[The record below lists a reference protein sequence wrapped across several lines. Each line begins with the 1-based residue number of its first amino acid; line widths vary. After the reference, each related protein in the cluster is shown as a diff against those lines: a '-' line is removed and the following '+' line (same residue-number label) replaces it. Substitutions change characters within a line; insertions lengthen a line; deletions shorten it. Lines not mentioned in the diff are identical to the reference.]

1 VRYLP
6 HRYDTIIVALTLT
19 FVGFIPLFHSAEA
32 DPLRW
37 WPPHGG
43 WQVGLMQSDV
53 YSAMFCTMNNA
64 RTIQGKLQGDGL
76 STLKGQ
82 LNITSFDEKADPQTN
97 TALTVDIDGR
107 LFGSFPVTGAAVNPN
122 VLPMIMARI
131 PGQQERAL
139 FSEIRDGKE
148 MDVRASTFSHH
159 FELLGSDLAIKDFF
173 DCQRVLALHVP

>member
-1 VRYLP
+1 MRYLP

-107 LFGSFPVTGAAVNPN
+107 LFGSFPSHRSSRKSKCFTYDHGKDTGS
-122 VLPMIMARI
+122 ARESLI
-131 PGQQERAL
+131 LGNSRWQ
-139 FSEIRDGKE
+139 RDGC
-148 MDVRASTFSHH
+148 ASVH
-159 FELLGSDLAIKDFF
+159 
-173 DCQRVLALHVP
+173 VLTPF